1 MAYTKIH
8 AITATVNK
16 AVDYICSSDKTDG
29 STLISSYGCSPQTA
43 SFDFE
48 FALSKTSRAD
58 KNKAYHLIQSFA
70 PGEVSYE
77 EAHQIGIELAE
88 KLLQNKYSYIV
99 STHINRG
106 HVHNHIIFCAADNIE
121 HKKYHDC

>member
-58 KNKAYHLIQSFA
+58 KI
-70 PGEVSYE
+70 
-77 EAHQIGIELAE
+77 
-88 KLLQNKYSYIV
+88 KLTILS
-99 STHINRG
+99 SLFSPER
-106 HVHNHIIFCAADNIE
+106 
-121 HKKYHDC
+121 